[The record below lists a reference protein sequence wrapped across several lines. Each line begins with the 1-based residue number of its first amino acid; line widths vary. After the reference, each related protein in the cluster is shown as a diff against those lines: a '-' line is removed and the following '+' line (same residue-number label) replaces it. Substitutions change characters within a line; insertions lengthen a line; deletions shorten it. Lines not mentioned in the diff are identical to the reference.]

1 MSFDTVDIIASIYE
15 AAALPELWPGVLE
28 QLATVAGAWGGA
40 LVSIDANKTTRLLT
54 TRSYEPLYQEFLESG
69 LEFNNSR
76 TQRHIEAR
84 ISGFS
89 RDIDHCTIEE
99 LDADPL
105 YTQLL
110 KPRGLGWTM
119 GSVVTMPSQ
128 DMLVFDFN
136 KETEKGP
143 FTPAEVAS
151 LDVFRPHLAR
161 AGLLTTRLRL
171 ERARQAV
178 ETLATIGLPGAV
190 LTASGTVLA
199 QNEPFNGLSERVAA
213 GPGDRLWM
221 RDGVALSLVRASLAT
236 IMDDGTQ
243 QPRSIPVAVT
253 PDQPALV
260 LHLVPLRRQALDI
273 FTGAHC
279 LLIVTPVLA
288 PDAPL
293 TEMLNGL
300 FDLTPAEA
308 RLAKALASGATLATT
323 AASFG
328 VSPQTLKTQLKSV
341 FEKTGVSR
349 QADLVRLLAAT
360 SPLKS
365 ARTLSPPG

>member
-1 MSFDTVDIIASIYE
+1 MSVDSADIIASIYE
-15 AAALPELWPGVLE
+15 AAALPELWPAVLDR
-28 QLATVAGAWGGA
+28 LCAVSGAWGGA
-40 LVSIDANKTTRLLT
+40 LVSVDASKTTRLLT
-54 TRSYEPLYQEFLESG
+54 TRSYAPLYQAFLESG
-69 LEFNNSR
+69 LEYNNSR
-76 TQRHIEAR
+76 TQRHIEAQ
-84 ISGFS
+84 ISGVS
-89 RDIDHCTIEE
+89 RDIDHCTLEE
-99 LDADPL
+99 LEIDPL

-110 KPRGLGWTM
+110 RPRGLGWTM
-119 GSVVTMPSQ
+119 GSVVTMPSG

-136 KETEKGP
+136 KEAEKGP
-143 FTPAEVAS
+143 FTVAEAAS
-151 LDVFRPHLAR
+151 LDIYRPHLAR
-161 AGLLTTRLRL
+161 AGLLATRLRL

-178 ETLATIGLPGAV
+178 ETLETIGLPGAV
-190 LTASGTVLA
+190 LTEAGVVQA
-199 QNEPFNGLSERVAA
+199 QNGPFAALSERVAA
-213 GPGDRLWM
+213 GPGDKLWM
-221 RDGVALSLVRASLAT
+221 RDGVALALVRASLAT
-236 IMDDGTQ
+236 IMDDETL

-273 FTGAHC
+273 FSGAHC

-308 RLAKALASGATLATT
+308 RLAKALAGGATLATT

-341 FEKTGVSR
+341 FQKTGVSR

-365 ARTLSPPG
+365 ARTLSPPA